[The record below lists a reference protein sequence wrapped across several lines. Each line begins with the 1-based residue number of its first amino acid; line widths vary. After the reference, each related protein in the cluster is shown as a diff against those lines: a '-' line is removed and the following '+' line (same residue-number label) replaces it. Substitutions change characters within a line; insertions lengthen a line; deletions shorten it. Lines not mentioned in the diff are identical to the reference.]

1 METARKKRFKR
12 KESNTC
18 GYVRHQFAVRVCPL
32 IVSFVLI
39 LYCATVIFL
48 QAQIAL
54 ISGDIVEAKKRATRP
69 VRRRGSTSF
78 SSPSDG
84 VTADPASSPAS
95 GEDRGNIKKQKMRHD
110 QGSTT
115 SASEKSSPSFGGYIC
130 QTGSGGIPHRSWSKD
145 ELDTMASAVE
155 NETGFSHQ
163 T

>member
-1 METARKKRFKR
+1 M
-12 KESNTC
+12 
-18 GYVRHQFAVRVCPL
+18 PL
-32 IVSFVLI
+32 LF
-39 LYCATVIFL
+39 FL

-54 ISGDIVEAKKRATRP
+54 ISGDIVEAQKRATRP
-69 VRRRGSTSF
+69 VRRRCSTSF

-84 VTADPASSPAS
+84 FTADPASSPAS
-95 GEDRGNIKKQKMRHD
+95 GEDYHGNIKKPKMRHD

-115 SASEKSSPSFGGYIC
+115 SASELSSPSFGGYTC
-130 QTGSGGIPHRSWSKD
+130 QTGSGSIPHRSWSKD